1 MRDNSCCR
9 NPTNRHE
16 VYEAI
21 FSDANT
27 AEAVELQETAPP
39 RERRPPMH
47 HIVARRVQFGTALV
61 QSMDGITASQ
71 WTCRALARDAGKANS
86 YQPKWSCH
94 FTRDKKPVIAL
105 LFFCSLG
112 HDFAA

>member
-1 MRDNSCCR
+1 MRDNSYRR

-39 RERRPPMH
+39 RERRSPMRH
-47 HIVARRVQFGTALV
+47 DVARRVQFGTALV
-61 QSMDGITASQ
+61 HSMDGITASQ
-71 WTCRALARDAGKANS
+71 WTCLARARDTEKANS
-86 YQPKWSCH
+86 YQLNSKAATLVIHAHYRRPEDSC
-94 FTRDKKPVIAL
+94 R
-105 LFFCSLG
+105 
-112 HDFAA
+112 

>member
-1 MRDNSCCR
+1 MDVAW
-9 NPTNRHE
+9 NRR
-16 VYEAI
+16 AI

-86 YQPKWSCH
+86 YQPWPDWAMLDCQQQLHLILRLRYSIVQKQKL
-94 FTRDKKPVIAL
+94 RE
-105 LFFCSLG
+105 
-112 HDFAA
+112 